1 MKGIAVLLLLWL
13 IAAMAIKNWADYW
26 GRPSLPYFL
35 TSLFLTPL
43 VPTLVL
49 LLQGKEQSLF
59 EQSLIAKG
67 RLKRC
72 PQCAEAIRFDAY
84 RCKFCGSQQI
94 SS

>member
-59 EQSLIAKG
+59 EQSHCEGKV
-67 RLKRC
+67 
-72 PQCAEAIRFDAY
+72 EALSAVR
-84 RCKFCGSQQI
+84 GSNTL
-94 SS
+94 